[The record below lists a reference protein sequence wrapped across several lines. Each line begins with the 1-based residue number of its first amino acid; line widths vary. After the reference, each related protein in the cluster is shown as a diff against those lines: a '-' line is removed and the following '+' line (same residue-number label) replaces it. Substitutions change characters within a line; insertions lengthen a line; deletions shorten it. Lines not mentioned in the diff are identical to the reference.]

1 MDGSANGKS
10 TLRLVIK
17 NQTKKSVPSFYLLL
31 IVILTTSL
39 LIKTFQKIDS
49 SNIILSGTNNFSKQD
64 ILIHSS
70 LKLPE
75 RLIFI
80 KTKLIERELLEKF
93 SLKNISID
101 RQLFPFG
108 LKISI
113 QTRQPLAYAE
123 RKNDGI
129 VNNGYTDIDG
139 YFIPLEFA
147 EIGKEKY
154 TIKIIGWD
162 KDFQNQISKI
172 LKFYYQNDNNL
183 ESIKISQEGF
193 IELREKKL
201 NKIILGYRP
210 NIIKIKKQLNIIKEM
225 KIQLDD
231 NEILKNLDMVNLTD
245 PAYPEIKV
253 FKP

>member
-75 RLIFI
+75 RLILI

-172 LKFYYQNDNNL
+172 LKFYYQNHNDL
-183 ESIKISQEGF
+183 QSIKISQEGF

>member
-231 NEILKNLDMVNLTD
+231 NEILKNLDLVNLTD
-245 PAYPEIKV
+245 LAYPEIKV

>member
-231 NEILKNLDMVNLTD
+231 NEILKNLDIVNLTD

>member
-1 MDGSANGKS
+1 
-10 TLRLVIK
+10 VIK

-231 NEILKNLDMVNLTD
+231 NEILKNLDIVNLTD

>member
-17 NQTKKSVPSFYLLL
+17 NQTKNSVPSFYLLL

-39 LIKTFQKIDS
+39 LIKTFQTIDT

-70 LKLPE
+70 LQLPE

-93 SLKNISID
+93 SLRNISIV

-113 QTRQPLAYAE
+113 ETRKPVAYAE
-123 RKNDGI
+123 RKKDEI
-129 VNNGYTDIDG
+129 FSKGYTDIEG

-147 EIGKEKY
+147 ENGKEKY
-154 TIKIIGWD
+154 AIKIIGWD

-172 LKFYYQNDNNL
+172 LKFYYQNHNDL

-201 NKIILGYRP
+201 NKVILGHKP
-210 NIIKIKKQLNIIKEM
+210 DVIKIKKQLNIIKEM
-225 KIQLDD
+225 KNQLDD
-231 NEILKNLDMVNLTD
+231 NEILKNLDVVNLTD
-245 PAYPEIKV
+245 LAYPEIKV

>member
-75 RLIFI
+75 RLILI

>member
-75 RLIFI
+75 RLILI

-231 NEILKNLDMVNLTD
+231 NEILKNLDIVNLTD